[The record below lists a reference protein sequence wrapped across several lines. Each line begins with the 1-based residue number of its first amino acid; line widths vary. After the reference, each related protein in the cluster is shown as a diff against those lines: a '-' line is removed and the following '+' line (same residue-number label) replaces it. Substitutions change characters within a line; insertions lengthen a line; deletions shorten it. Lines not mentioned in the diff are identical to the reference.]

1 MGLYTTLVMTE
12 AYFSQPDLVKS
23 NIMRTIES
31 ARKMRK
37 DAQNAPRSS
46 RPPLLQAIRTLKP
59 LFRQLSLSGYI
70 FAMQL
75 PVPLVE
81 FFLTGGNHSLMKAVH
96 KGSHGNAEFSPRDA
110 AESMASSMGPSQAE
124 SKTKTPNGDSY
135 PSTIKYSREFANVMN
150 MAGYYR
156 DGAATGRWHKSLET
170 ITGLHGIAGGHDLRR
185 TSSGSGLFDEEAP
198 GVLKASSTVFWGKLD
213 IALDPMICLDGMADY
228 LVSGSQVVLLP
239 RSGHFTPIEVES
251 RAALRTAVQWAV
263 QGEKEDV
270 GVAVQRTYE
279 DAKVIVR
286 R

>member
-1 MGLYTTLVMTE
+1 
-12 AYFSQPDLVKS
+12 
-23 NIMRTIES
+23 MRTIDS

-59 LFRQLSLSGYI
+59 LFRQLILSGYI

-81 FFLTGGNHSLMKAVH
+81 YLLIGGNHSLMKGVH
-96 KGSHGNAEFSPRDA
+96 KGSYGKAEFKPRDA
-110 AESMASSMGPSQAE
+110 AESMASSMGPSLAE
-124 SKTKTPNGDSY
+124 SKTQTSNGETY
-135 PSTIKYSREFANVMN
+135 PSTIKYSHEFANVMN

-156 DGAATGRWHKSLET
+156 DGAATRHWHKSLET
-170 ITGLHGIAGGHDLRR
+170 VTGLHGLAGDNDLRR
-185 TSSGSGLFDEEAP
+185 TSSGAGLFDEGAP
-198 GVLKASSTVFWGKLD
+198 GVLKASSTVFWGMKD
-213 IALDPMICLDGMADY
+213 IALDPTICLDGMADY
-228 LVSGSQVVLLP
+228 LVGGSQVVLLP

-251 RAALRTAVQWAV
+251 RAALEAAVQWAV

-270 GVAVQRTYE
+270 GVAVQRTYD